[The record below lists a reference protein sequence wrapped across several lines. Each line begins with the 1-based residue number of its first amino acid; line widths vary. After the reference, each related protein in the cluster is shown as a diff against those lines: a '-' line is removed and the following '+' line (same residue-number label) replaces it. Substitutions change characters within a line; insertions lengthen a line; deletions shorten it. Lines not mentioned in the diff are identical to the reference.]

1 MEFYT
6 FLRQLADSWG
16 LLAMTA
22 LFLGVCV
29 YAFRPGSRKSHDEA
43 ANSIFRNEKRPARD
57 AAPVAGAPNSNR
69 TEA

>member
-16 LLAMTA
+16 LLMMTA
-22 LFLGVCV
+22 LFLGVCL
-29 YAFRPGSRKSHDEA
+29 YIFRPGSRKSQDEA

-57 AAPVAGAPNSNR
+57 AEAASNYK
-69 TEA
+69 EA